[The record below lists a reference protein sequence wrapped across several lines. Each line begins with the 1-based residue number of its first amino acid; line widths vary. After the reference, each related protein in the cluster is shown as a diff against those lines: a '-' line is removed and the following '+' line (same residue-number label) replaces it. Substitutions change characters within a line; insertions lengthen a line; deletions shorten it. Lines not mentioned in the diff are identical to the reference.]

1 MSKAEAPA
9 IHIPIEHQSA
19 PAETYGDKAIKVA
32 AEEIRTGQFVPEI
45 DNEGFWD
52 CGPTQFLAQHPAVQ
66 EAMRR
71 LEREKREAKNPQ
83 EAIEKTQML
92 HEANERAAV
101 PQMWDGQGRWMGQEN
116 EEMRLGQVLSPF
128 QFMSKLRR
136 VIGESRVQ
144 LNRYAV
150 KETPSAKSGRVAL
163 LAKETAA
170 RPLIILPGM
179 PEPPKERRNL
189 VMVGTLQWPFGTEWM
204 VMRFDEY
211 GVPTR
216 AKYLGWRTA
225 LLTMIQLGVITE
237 KEAHKAFP
245 VAISDASAWYR
256 QQLMMLRNEGK
267 TVN

>member
-1 MSKAEAPA
+1 MSKNKAPA
-9 IHIPIEHQSA
+9 IHIPIEHQSS
-19 PAETYGDKAIKVA
+19 PAESFGDKAIKLA
-32 AEEIRTGQFVPEI
+32 AEEISTGQFTPEI
-45 DNEGFWD
+45 DNEGYFD
-52 CGPTQFLAQHPAVQ
+52 AGATDLLAQHPAVQ
-66 EAMRR
+66 EAMLR

-83 EAIEKTQML
+83 EAIEKAAML
-92 HEANERAAV
+92 HEANERLAQE
-101 PQMWDGQGRWMGQEN
+101 QMWDGQGRWMGAEN
-116 EEMRLGQVLSPF
+116 EEMRMGTILSPL
-128 QFMSKLRR
+128 QFIEKLRR
-136 VIGESRVQ
+136 VIGPTRVQ
-144 LNRYAV
+144 LNRFAV
-150 KETPSAKSGRVAL
+150 KETSSAKSGRVAL
-163 LAKETAA
+163 LAPENKA
-170 RPLIILPGM
+170 RPLILLPGM

-204 VMRFDEY
+204 VMRFDSY

-245 VAISDASAWYR
+245 VVANEASSWYR